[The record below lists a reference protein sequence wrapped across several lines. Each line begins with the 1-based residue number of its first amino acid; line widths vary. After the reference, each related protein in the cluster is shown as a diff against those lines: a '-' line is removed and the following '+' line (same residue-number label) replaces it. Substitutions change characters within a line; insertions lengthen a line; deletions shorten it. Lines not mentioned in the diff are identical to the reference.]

1 MIIFKPEVFQ
11 GNLRSKAYFEGWYF
25 KNVSEGAGEIWSFIP
40 GISLNR
46 SDPHAFIQAINGMTG
61 FTKYLEYPLSKF
73 SASKKK
79 LLVRIGDSVFTN
91 EFMDLNIAQDDFR
104 VRGKIHFIN
113 PTPFA
118 GNLFAPG
125 IMGWYSYVPL
135 MECRHGLVSMN
146 HGLKG
151 NLAVNDKIINF
162 SNGKGYIEKDWGR
175 SFPSCW
181 IWTQA
186 NNFHEPEASVM
197 FSVAKIPWFGKF
209 FMGFIC
215 FVYLKGHTWLFTTW
229 NGSILEKVVRGKE
242 SLEILLKNKNHALK
256 LTAHTSYSGNLKA
269 PRHGVMDRYIKES
282 VNAHTEVSLKDS
294 NGNILFSGSSPASGL
309 EIVGEII
316 DLLIY

>member
-1 MIIFKPEVFQ
+1 MSIFKPEAFQ

-25 KNVSEGAGEIWSFIP
+25 KNVSEGAEAIWSFIP

-46 SDPHAFIQAINGMTG
+46 SDPHAFIQVINGMTG

-91 EFMDLNIAQDDFR
+91 GFMDLNIAQDDFR
-104 VRGKIHFIN
+104 ITGKIHFIS
-113 PTPFA
+113 PASFP
-118 GNLFAPG
+118 GNIFAPG
-125 IMGWYSYVPL
+125 IMGWYSYVPR

-146 HGLKG
+146 HRLEGSLG
-151 NLAVNDKIINF
+151 INDKIINF

-181 IWTQA
+181 IWMQA
-186 NNFHEPEASVM
+186 NNFYEPEASVM

-215 FVYLKGHTWLFTTW
+215 FAYLKGNTWLFTTW
-229 NGSILEKVVRGKE
+229 NGSRLERVVKGAD
-242 SLEILLKNKNHALK
+242 SVEIYLKNKNHELK

-269 PRHGVMDRYIKES
+269 PRHGVMERLIKES
-282 VNAHTEVSLKDS
+282 VNARTEVILKERK
-294 NGNILFSGSSPASGL
+294 GNIIFSDSSPASGL
-309 EIVGEII
+309 EVVGEIF
-316 DLLIY
+316 DLLI